1 MQGMLFLGDKKVGL
15 RDFPD
20 PTPSASQ
27 VIVKMKATGLCGSDL
42 RPYRSTLDGLGARA
56 SVIGGHEPCGE
67 VVELGPDVRNLK
79 IGDRVMV
86 HHYSGCGHC
95 EHCLSGWAQLCQNG
109 MTLYGSQAHGG
120 FADYQ
125 LVEAQMCVPM
135 PESLTYEEGAAC
147 SCGTGTAYQALKRLG
162 VSGRDTFAVFGQ
174 GPVGLNATLFGAAT
188 GANVIAIDPIAERRE
203 LALKLGASHA
213 IDPMAVDPVE
223 AINEIT
229 HGKGAEASL
238 DASGVGAVRRT
249 AVLSTRVWG
258 RACFVGEGG
267 GVNFEDATNDI
278 IHRQVTLLGSW
289 TFSTVVL
296 EELGHYI
303 IDRNIPLKSLL
314 LHRYSLDNVE
324 EAFTL
329 FEAGNA
335 GKSTIIW
342 S

>member
-1 MQGMLFLGDKKVGL
+1 MQGMLFLGDKRVGL

-20 PTPSASQ
+20 PKPASGQ
-27 VIVKMKATGLCGSDL
+27 VVVKMKATGLCGSDL
-42 RPYRSTLDGLGARA
+42 RPYRSTFDGLGPRA
-56 SVIGGHEPCGE
+56 NVIGGHEPCGE
-67 VVELGPDVRNLK
+67 VAELGSDVRTLK

-86 HHYSGCGHC
+86 HHYSGCGRC
-95 EHCLSGWAQLCQNG
+95 EHCLSGWSQLCQNG
-109 MTLYGSQAHGG
+109 MTLYGSMAHGG

-125 LVEAQMCVPM
+125 LVEAHMCVPM
-135 PESLTYEEGAAC
+135 PETLTYEEGAAC

-188 GANVIAIDPIAERRE
+188 GANVIAIDPIKERRE
-203 LALKLGASHA
+203 LASKLGASHT
-213 IDPMAVDPVE
+213 IDPNIVDPIE
-223 AINEIT
+223 AIKEIT
-229 HGKGAEASL
+229 NGLGAEASL
-238 DASGVGAVRRT
+238 DASGVGEVRRT
-249 AVLSTRVWG
+249 AVRSTRVWG

-267 GVNFEDATNDI
+267 SVTFEDVTNDI

-296 EELGHYI
+296 EELGNYI
-303 IDRNIPLKSLL
+303 VDRNIPLKDILL
-314 LHRYSLDNVE
+314 YRYPLDSIE
-324 EAFTL
+324 EAFAL
-329 FEAGNA
+329 FEGGNP